1 MHQFLKFILFCSSIL
16 IINKNEIK
24 LKENKFEKLVHPVGF
39 TTEIYRDARPYKHE
53 IRQTK
58 V

>member
-16 IINKNEIK
+16 IQNKNKIK
-24 LKENKFEKLVHPVGF
+24 LKENKFGKLVHPVGF
-39 TTEIYRDARPYKHE
+39 NTKIYHDARPYKRE